1 MDCRPTLLLGVLV
14 VLVALLVWVFIASR
28 DNRAAVFLPRAGGR
42 PRPRKH
48 PVVGEAKAD
57 RPQFIRAAL
66 AAGPLDPA
74 FARAQPLIQKRL
86 AERDRAP
93 PSAKQILDIDRHED
107 GPEQIRWEDKAWMIR
122 RHASM
127 GLPHAKTHYLGI
139 PPSAEALAAV
149 LQKLPRYVAKPTHLS
164 ESDHVI
170 VYEGGRNLLTGELF
184 PSSLAV
190 ARRMMEALAARPQ
203 SFENWALGQV
213 RPQVLVEELLDAAY
227 EIKYWVVW
235 GRVVG
240 GKVVQKPPPPPG
252 RVLTRN
258 RWDNLGAVSRSGQW
272 APNPKAPAGGAPPG
286 LNLTLHRQ
294 MIEAV
299 EKAAEGTDLI
309 RIDTYV
315 VVGGTGGA
323 RFYMGELTAPPFGA
337 FIGAGFEETVRDL
350 LLDGH
355 EARLYGQEAWPPP
368 RP

>member
-1 MDCRPTLLLGVLV
+1 MGPRPILLLGVLAILV
-14 VLVALLVWVFIASR
+14 VLLVWAFIGSR
-28 DNRAAVFLPRAGGR
+28 GPGAAAFVPG
-42 PRPRKH
+42 H
-48 PVVGEAKAD
+48 PVVDEAKAD

-74 FARAQPLIQKRL
+74 FARAQPLILRRL
-86 AERDRAP
+86 TERRTAP
-93 PSAKQILDIDRHED
+93 PSTKQILELDRHED
-107 GPEQIRWEDKAWMIR
+107 GPDQVRWEDKAWMID

-127 GLPHAKTHYLGI
+127 GLPHAKTYYLGV
-139 PPSAEALAAV
+139 PSSAEALAAV
-149 LQKLPRYVAKPTHLS
+149 LQKRSRYVAKPTHLS

-170 VYEGGRNLLTGELF
+170 VFEGGRNLLTGELF
-184 PSSLAV
+184 PTPLAV
-190 ARRMMEALAARPQ
+190 AQRMMEALEARPQ
-203 SFENWALGQV
+203 PFENWALGQV

-252 RVLTRN
+252 VVLKKN
-258 RWDNLGAVSRSGQW
+258 RWDYRGAVSRSGLW
-272 APNPKAPAGGAPPG
+272 APNPSAPVGPPLG
-286 LNLTLHRQ
+286 LETLHRQ

-299 EKAAEGTDLI
+299 EEAAAGADLI

-315 VVGGTGGA
+315 AAGGSGGM

-337 FIGAGFEETVRDL
+337 FIGAGFEDTVRDL

-355 EARLYGQEAWPPP
+355 EARLYSRDA
-368 RP
+368 RPSPHS